1 MFNILV
7 SQFRSNL
14 IDEAHFNKNMRFSGG
29 LFCTMLLSQ
38 RLSGVRASNQCFKL
52 ISLLAEQPML
62 PPVKVVNI
70 AKILYIYIYIYGL
83 QCKIFL
89 HPVSLQ
95 SMARNLIVLP
105 SDVL

>member
-70 AKILYIYIYIYGL
+70 AKIIYIYQWRGI
-83 QCKIFL
+83 
-89 HPVSLQ
+89 
-95 SMARNLIVLP
+95 
-105 SDVL
+105 